1 MERLQVAI
9 EKARAQRDQSGI
21 SPTPRQSAARGA
33 QSESAVPTTQHDD
46 TAWMALD
53 EIRVS
58 RQNMQRNRITT
69 VDTGAESAPFDLLRT
84 RMLQQARQNGWK
96 RIAVVSP
103 HANCGKST
111 VTANL
116 AFGLARQSNLYS
128 MIFDFDLRRSGLSK
142 IIGQQVPSGSADLL
156 ERQIDPQ
163 AHLRRYGRNLAFGLS
178 NGLKVENPS
187 EILQNPQT
195 GAVLDEI
202 SAEYDPDIML
212 FDMPPLM
219 ASDDNFGFLQNVDCA
234 LIIAAAEQTSM
245 SQIDV
250 AERQVAELTNVMGI
264 VLNKCRY
271 SSGAHGHEY
280 DYY

>member
-1 MERLQVAI
+1 
-9 EKARAQRDQSGI
+9 
-21 SPTPRQSAARGA
+21 
-33 QSESAVPTTQHDD
+33 
-46 TAWMALD
+46 MAL
-53 EIRVS
+53 EEVLVS
-58 RQNMQRNRITT
+58 QQHLKRNRITT
-69 VDTGAESAPFDLLRT
+69 VDTGPESAPFDLLRT
-84 RMLQQARQNGWK
+84 RMLQQARQNGWH

-111 VTANL
+111 VAANL
-116 AFGLARQSNLYS
+116 AFGLARQGNLYS
-128 MIFDFDLRRSGLSK
+128 MLFDFDLRRCGLSK
-142 IIGQQVPSGSADLL
+142 IIGQHLSSGTADLL
-156 ERQIDPQ
+156 ERKAEPQ
-163 AHLRRYGRNLAFGLS
+163 EHLRRYGRNLAFGLN
-178 NGLKVENPS
+178 NGIKVNTPS
-187 EILQNPQT
+187 EILQDPHT
-195 GAVLDEI
+195 GAVLDGI
-202 SAEYDPDIML
+202 SAQYDPDIML

-271 SSGAHGHEY
+271 TSGAHGHEY